1 MGISNPVPGASLQV
15 FREQVK
21 WGRRHAR
28 DGLLPRHGGE
38 DNWHGAHHHGEGA
51 NTTPRLQDVPKELR
65 VTRVMS

>member
-15 FREQVK
+15 FGEQVK

-38 DNWHGAHHHGEGA
+38 DNWHRAHKE
-51 NTTPRLQDVPKELR
+51 KELIQPP
-65 VTRVMS
+65 TFKMSPKNSGQPE